1 VQYAGGIPQHLIV
14 PEAEHAVACRL
25 DDPAA
30 GGIGVPI
37 RRMVATV
44 DLDDQPRFR
53 AAEVRDVPSDRVLTA
68 ELDAAETP
76 VAEEHPHSAL
86 GIRLR
91 LAQLPRVRS

>member
-1 VQYAGGIPQHLIV
+1 VQYAGGIPQHLII

-30 GGIGVPI
+30 GGVPI

-53 AAEVRDVPSDRVLTA
+53 AIEVRDVPSDRVLTA

-86 GIRLR
+86 GILLR